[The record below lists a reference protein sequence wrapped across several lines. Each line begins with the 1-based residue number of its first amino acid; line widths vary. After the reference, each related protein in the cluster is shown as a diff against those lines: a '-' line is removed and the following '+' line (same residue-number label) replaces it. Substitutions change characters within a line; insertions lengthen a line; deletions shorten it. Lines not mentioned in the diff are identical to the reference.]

1 MYTEVQRIQERNQ
14 EHMREDHKEVGTSA
28 LTENKGKICESLTV
42 CWAAE
47 VSPGLCSAV
56 EMLMGSNCGLRT
68 QWV

>member
-1 MYTEVQRIQERNQ
+1 
-14 EHMREDHKEVGTSA
+14 MREDHKEVGTSA

-56 EMLMGSNCGLRT
+56 EMLMGSDCGLRT